1 MKLTEIIKDLNLSV
15 FQEGEGDPVI
25 KSGYAGDLLSDV
37 MGNAAANSIWVT
49 IQPHQNIVAV
59 SLLANIPAVILSR
72 GVKPHDLAIEKA
84 KEEGIWLLGTD
95 ETSFEIIGRLYS
107 LGIKGTKR

>member
-1 MKLTEIIKDLNLSV
+1 MKLSEIIKSLNLRI
-15 FQEGEGDPVI
+15 FQEGEGDPGI
-25 KSGYAGDLLSDV
+25 ESGYAGDLLSDV

-49 IQPHQNIVAV
+49 IQAHQNIVAV
-59 SLLANIPAVILSR
+59 SLLANIPAIVLSR
-72 GVKPHDLAIEKA
+72 GVKPHELAVEKA

-95 ETSFEIIGRLYS
+95 ETTFEIAGRLYS